1 MILNLTLLKH
11 PLSSLVGGG
20 ALISFRI
27 VREFVLDNLKTQML
41 LEVKN
46 GAYEI
51 DNWLSERRTEIE
63 TLANSPLVQGMNW
76 DQVGPYLKSE
86 QRRIGEYSVLTLV
99 NPDGSYFNTQ
109 FDLTT
114 FNVSDRQWFQQGI
127 VGEPSVTDPL
137 VARSL
142 GISIVNVAVP
152 VMRGVNTSPVGVLS
166 GAISTDTVTQVVS
179 AIPTQPDS
187 YAFALNSEGAAIVH
201 PNPDYVSNTDAP
213 APSLTRADTD
223 DLAAIATQMTAQQEG
238 VQAARLDNRDYFVA
252 YTPLEQAGWSIALA
266 IPRQT
271 IESKLYPLYVL
282 AGVVGGL
289 LLLAMGGAWQ
299 QLNLLEETRERAA
312 QEALKNRITTRI
324 RETLDLSLVLQTAM
338 TDLGQH
344 LQFDQVLFAWF
355 SPTSQSLNIAQTYPA
370 SSLLTLS
377 PFRPKSSE
385 PLPALLAYG
394 RALRLY
400 SAETVLNLD
409 ANTYRAIAISR
420 NPDCVGYLIGVC
432 HRGISLDQQA
442 MLQSVSDQLAIALKQ
457 ADLYQQ
463 TQHQV
468 ALLNDTLHSLK
479 AAQLHLVQSEKM
491 SSLGQMVAGI
501 AHEINNPV
509 NFIHGNIT
517 HANSYVTELLD
528 LIHLYQAEIPN
539 PSSGVHQKAAE
550 IDLEFVQQDLPKLL
564 SSIQLGAQR
573 IRDIVESLRT
583 FSRLD
588 EAEVKAVNL
597 HDGIDSTLLIL
608 QSSLKATATKADITV
623 ARCYGK
629 LPLVECYA
637 GQLNQVFMNVL
648 SNAIDALRQAQA
660 ANPSHSALL
669 TITTALT
676 SPDWVTIRIADNG
689 IGIAE
694 ETLPRIFD
702 PFFTTKPVGNGTGM
716 GLAISYQIVTER
728 HGGRLTCHSI
738 QGQGTEVVIEI
749 PVVQA
754 DVEDP
759 A

>member
-1 MILNLTLLKH
+1 MLLLFVG
-11 PLSSLVGGG
+11 LSSVVGGS

-27 VREFVLDNLKTQML
+27 VRAFVLDNLKTQML
-41 LEVKN
+41 LEVEH
-46 GAYEI
+46 GAHEI
-51 DNWLSERRTEIE
+51 DNWLSERRTELE
-63 TLANSPLVQGMNW
+63 TLANSPLVRGMDW
-76 DQVGPYLKSE
+76 DQAGPYLKSE
-86 QRRIGEYSVLTLV
+86 QQRIGEYSVITLV

-109 FDLTT
+109 FDLTA

-142 GISIVNVAVP
+142 GIPIVNVTAP
-152 VMRGVNTSPVGVLS
+152 VTRGADTRPVGVLT

-179 AIPTQPDS
+179 AIPTQPNS

-201 PNPDYVSNTDAP
+201 PNPEYVGNTDAP
-213 APSLTRADTD
+213 APSLTRTD
-223 DLAAIATQMTAQQEG
+223 NGDLAAIATQMTAQQAG
-238 VQAARLDNRDYFVA
+238 VQAARLDGRNYFVA
-252 YTPLEQAGWSIALA
+252 YIPLKQADWSIALA
-266 IPRQT
+266 IPREN
-271 IESKLYPLYVL
+271 IESKLYPLYLL

-312 QEALKNRITTRI
+312 QEALKNRITSRI
-324 RETLDLSLVLQTAM
+324 RETLDLSLVLQTAL

-355 SPTSQSLNIAQTYPA
+355 SPTSQALDIAQTYPA

-377 PFRPKSSE
+377 PFRPKVSE

-400 SAETVLNLD
+400 SAETVLKLE

-420 NPDCVGYLIGVC
+420 NTDCVGYLIGVC
-432 HRGISLDQQA
+432 HRGVNADQQA
-442 MLQSVSDQLAIALKQ
+442 MLQSVSDQLAIAIKQ

-517 HANSYVTELLD
+517 HADEYVTELLD

-539 PSSGVHQKAAE
+539 PSDRVHQKAAE
-550 IDLEFVQQDLPKLL
+550 VDLEFVQRDLPKLL
-564 SSIQLGAQR
+564 SSIHLGAQR
-573 IRDIVESLRT
+573 IREIVESLRN

-588 EAEVKAVNL
+588 EADVKVVNL
-597 HDGIDSTLLIL
+597 HEGIDSTLLIL
-608 QSSLKATATKADITV
+608 QSSLKATATQADITV

-669 TITTALT
+669 TITTTLT
-676 SPDWVTIRIADNG
+676 SPDWVAIRITDNG

-694 ETLPRIFD
+694 DTLSRIFD

-728 HGGRLTCHSI
+728 HGGRLTCHSTP
-738 QGQGTEVVIEI
+738 GQGTDVVIEI

-754 DVEDP
+754 DVAEP
-759 A
+759 S